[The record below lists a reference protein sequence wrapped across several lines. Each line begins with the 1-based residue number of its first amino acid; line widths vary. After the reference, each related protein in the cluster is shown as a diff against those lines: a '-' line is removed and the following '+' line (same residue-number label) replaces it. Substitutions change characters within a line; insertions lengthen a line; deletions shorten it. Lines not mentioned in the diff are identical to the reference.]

1 MFRASVI
8 SMQNELMKE
17 VNSILYN
24 FIWNGKDKVKRC
36 ALISDI
42 DKGGLKMLDIEP
54 MISARRVICLMK
66 FLEDYPSTWKSFL
79 NSCILPVC
87 GSLILF
93 CNFDT
98 WSGLNSRTP
107 VTFNEVMN
115 KIIWNN
121 RFICID
127 KKSVYRSDLV
137 NLGIMKVGDLIT
149 DNNLLLHEDLT
160 VQISSEQRFFI
171 MGVVHALSSDWK
183 TIIRSPLCKN
193 EIEPIPVTPYIKL
206 NCGSLPILDVTSKH
220 IYDSVLCKKQI
231 PPTAQKK
238 NNR

>member
-1 MFRASVI
+1 
-8 SMQNELMKE
+8 
-17 VNSILYN
+17 
-24 FIWNGKDKVKRC
+24 
-36 ALISDI
+36 
-42 DKGGLKMLDIEP
+42 MLDIES
-54 MISARRVICLMK
+54 MISARRVICLKK

-79 NSCILPVC
+79 NSHILPVG

-93 CNFDT
+93 CNFDTVKLKTQLPKYYKDCFDT

-107 VTFNEVMN
+107 VTFNDVMN
-115 KIIWNN
+115 EIIWNN

-149 DNNLLLHEDLT
+149 DNNLFLHEDLS

-171 MGVVHALSSDWK
+171 MGVVHALPSDWK
-183 TIIRSPLCKN
+183 TIIRSSLCKN
-193 EIEPIPVTPYIKL
+193 EIEPIPVTPYIRL
-206 NCGSLPILDVTSKH
+206 NCGSIPILDVTSKQ

-231 PPTAQKK
+231 PPTAQQKITDTVI
-238 NNR
+238 N